1 MTGSRPAPAAAS
13 APAPAGFSCLVRR
26 GPDRRK
32 FEAAAVA
39 VEDHDFRPATAIS
52 GGLGQRIGNVQGG
65 HLGRL
70 AARKATVE
78 PDLPEVIYVANGIF
92 VNAHGS
98 DLPTAASVSVL
109 HRRTSHSIFLRRS
122 RHRRITM

>member
-1 MTGSRPAPAAAS
+1 MTGSRPALAAAS
-13 APAPAGFSCLVRR
+13 APLRRGFSCLVRR

-70 AARKATVE
+70 AAREATVE
-78 PDLPEVIYVANGIF
+78 PDLPEVIYVANGVF
-92 VNAHGS
+92 VDAHRI
-98 DLPTAASVSVL
+98 DLFAPVAASAK
-109 HRRTSHSIFLRRS
+109 HNEAR
-122 RHRRITM
+122 